1 MSSHDTDAPRDYGG
15 WRRRRGIGMFGF
27 GAAGTAAVLGALLA
41 LIITATA
48 DAAALLYLTP
58 PVLLAGGLG
67 LARIGGEPLAVAA
80 LRRIRW
86 QYGSARNWTRYRAA
100 VVAGHSPGFQ
110 MPGVLAPLTL
120 LDCED
125 GYGGRYG
132 IVLDRRTGLMTPTL
146 RVIPASTWLANRAD
160 ADTWVANWGGWLASL
175 GYLPMVRHVTVTI
188 DTAPEPGT
196 SLADSVAAAL
206 DPASPLAARQ
216 IMGQLAASAPAAAA
230 DVDTRVSISFDPR
243 LSPAAPD
250 GLTAAAAEVGRIMH
264 GLESALGTC
273 GVTVLGR
280 ASAAE
285 LAGIVR
291 TAFDPAARGE
301 VNRIL
306 APPQPAPPA
315 QELSWAD
322 AGPVGAEEE
331 AGCYRHDS
339 GISVTWAW
347 SEAPR
352 QTVTAD
358 VLARLVAPG
367 RHPKRVSL
375 QYRPFP
381 AAEATRVLE
390 SEVNAAQFR
399 AVYKRRTGRDETA
412 RDSHD
417 QARARQAAAEEAAGA
432 GVCLVSLYVT
442 VTVTSDAELPRAAA
456 ETEAAAESS
465 KIRMRRMTY
474 SQAAGWAATLPV
486 RDLPGR
492 AGPADA
498 PLAPGAVMTS
508 LHPARYPRPA
518 RPGQPRLAAGPRA
531 GHPDARHRSRQRG
544 DGRSPA
550 PAAPRTSPR
559 HRSTRPPPPRSA
571 GCSRSPPAPAPRPSA
586 PRSDGTSCSARWY
599 AWTRWP
605 GCAPG

>member
-1 MSSHDTDAPRDYGG
+1 MSYHDTDTPRDYGG

-27 GAAGTAAVLGALLA
+27 GAAGTAAVLGALLV

-48 DAAALLYLTP
+48 DAAALLYLAP

-67 LARIGGEPLAVAA
+67 MARIGGEPLALAA

-86 QYGSARNWTRYRAA
+86 RYGSARNWTRYRAA
-100 VVAGHSPGFQ
+100 VVAGHSPAFQ

-120 LDCED
+120 LDAED

-146 RVIPASTWLANRAD
+146 RVIPASTWLANRQD

-196 SLADSVAAAL
+196 SLADSVTAAL

-216 IMGQLAASAPAAAA
+216 IMGQLVESAPAAAA
-230 DVDTRVSISFDPR
+230 DVDTRVSISFDPK
-243 LSPAAPD
+243 LSPAAPS
-250 GLTAAAAEVGRIMH
+250 GLTAAAAEVGRVMH

-315 QELSWAD
+315 DELSWAD

-352 QTVTAD
+352 QNVAAD

-412 RDSHD
+412 RDSYD

-474 SQAAGWAATLPV
+474 SQAAGWAATLPC
-486 RDLPGR
+486 GIC
-492 AGPADA
+492 PAE
-498 PLAPGAVMTS
+498 LARRMP
-508 LHPARYPRPA
+508 H
-518 RPGQPRLAAGPRA
+518 
-531 GHPDARHRSRQRG
+531 
-544 DGRSPA
+544 
-550 PAAPRTSPR
+550 
-559 HRSTRPPPPRSA
+559 
-571 GCSRSPPAPAPRPSA
+571 
-586 PRSDGTSCSARWY
+586 
-599 AWTRWP
+599 
-605 GCAPG
+605 

>member
-1 MSSHDTDAPRDYGG
+1 MSGDDTHQPRDYGG
-15 WRRRRGIGMFGF
+15 WRRRRGIGLFGL
-27 GAAGTAAVLGALLA
+27 GGVGTLAVLTVLLA

-48 DAAALLYLTP
+48 DAALLLYVAP
-58 PVLLAGGLG
+58 PVLAAGGLG
-67 LARIGGEPLAVAA
+67 LARIGGDPLALAVV
-80 LRRIRW
+80 RRERW
-86 QYGSARNWTRYRAA
+86 WHGSARNYTQDRAA
-100 VVAGHSPGFQ
+100 VVAEHAPAFRI
-110 MPGVLAPLTL
+110 PGVLAPLTL
-120 LDCED
+120 LDAED
-125 GYGGRYG
+125 GSGGRYG

-146 RVIPASTWLANRAD
+146 RVIPACMWLADRQDAD
-160 ADTWVANWGGWLASL
+160 AWVANWGGWLASL
-175 GYLPMVRHVTVTI
+175 GFLPAVRWVTVTV
-188 DTAPEPGT
+188 DTAPEPGST
-196 SLADSVAAAL
+196 LADAVAAAL

-216 IMGQLAASAPAAAA
+216 IMGQLVQAAPAAAV
-230 DVDTRVSISFDPR
+230 DIDTRVSITFDPKA
-243 LSPAAPD
+243 SPAAPVD
-250 GLTAAAAEVGRIMH
+250 LIAAAAEVGRAMH

-306 APPQPAPPA
+306 APPPTAPPA

-322 AGPVGAEEE
+322 AAPVGAEEE

-352 QTVTAD
+352 QNVTAD

-399 AVYKRRTGRDETA
+399 AVYKHRTGRDETA
-412 RDSHD
+412 RDSYD

-474 SQAAGWAATLPV
+474 SQAAGWATTLPC
-486 RDLPGR
+486 GIC
-492 AGPADA
+492 PAE
-498 PLAPGAVMTS
+498 LARRIP
-508 LHPARYPRPA
+508 H
-518 RPGQPRLAAGPRA
+518 
-531 GHPDARHRSRQRG
+531 
-544 DGRSPA
+544 
-550 PAAPRTSPR
+550 
-559 HRSTRPPPPRSA
+559 
-571 GCSRSPPAPAPRPSA
+571 
-586 PRSDGTSCSARWY
+586 
-599 AWTRWP
+599 
-605 GCAPG
+605 